1 MPTPREIVK
10 ALNSF
15 VIGQLPAKKV
25 GISVSHAGLL
35 AVCLSAAAVGTLT
48 CLMKV
53 ALLCERR
60 VASSPACWSC
70 SQCRLRCCGKQG
82 GKVCTDL
89 CRVSDVDREAVL
101 RVPLCSTSTRCDPA
115 PQTMAVAVYNH
126 YMRIAHE
133 GKRRKREEAAEAA
146 AASPAASAAAQ
157 RQGSLSE
164 RLEVGAR
171 DVGVPSVLYIPLRRW
186 HLACLRA
193 KYQA

>member
-1 MPTPREIVK
+1 
-10 ALNSF
+10 
-15 VIGQLPAKKV
+15 
-25 GISVSHAGLL
+25 
-35 AVCLSAAAVGTLT
+35 
-48 CLMKV
+48 
-53 ALLCERR
+53 
-60 VASSPACWSC
+60 
-70 SQCRLRCCGKQG
+70 
-82 GKVCTDL
+82 
-89 CRVSDVDREAVL
+89 
-101 RVPLCSTSTRCDPA
+101 
-115 PQTMAVAVYNH
+115 MAVAVYNH

-164 RLEVGAR
+164 RLEVGAC